1 MVSRD
6 TQTAA
11 PTHPTDPALRAL
23 VVDSDGTLTW
33 QVASAITDSTDRERF
48 AWERS
53 ASASEA
59 LERMRGGDVDV
70 VLLPIGGTSP
80 GLVPLVKLRAEAPGV
95 PVIALC
101 AAADEPLAVKAVQ
114 LGAADYLV
122 WERLYG
128 TIVVRSLR
136 HAVEAERVRAALT
149 RQRAEWPPSLGAGG
163 GSVPAALRN
172 AFPAAFDGL
181 VEEYGEILDAA
192 VESVLLRRPPPAEH
206 KLQRLAA
213 EVAQLRAGPRDVVDL
228 HATAMKKREAEHG
241 AQRMKLYAME
251 GRLRLLE
258 LMGYLLNYYR
268 DRWVADTR
276 PTP

>member
-6 TQTAA
+6 TRPAA
-11 PTHPTDPALRAL
+11 ADPTEPALRAL
-23 VVDSDGTLTW
+23 VVDTDGALTW
-33 QVASAITDSTDRERF
+33 QLGSAVTDSADRERF

-53 ASASEA
+53 ASASDA
-59 LERMRGGDVDV
+59 LERMRRGEVDV

-80 GLVPLVKLRAEAPGV
+80 GLVPLVKLRADAPDV
-95 PVIALC
+95 PVIVLC

-128 TIVVRSLR
+128 TIVARSLR
-136 HAVEAERVRAALT
+136 HAVETERVRAVLT
-149 RQRAEWPPSLGAGG
+149 RQRAEWPPSLGAGS

-172 AFPAAFDGL
+172 AFPVAFEAL
-181 VEEYGEILDAA
+181 VEEYGDILDAA
-192 VESVLLRRPPPAEH
+192 VEGVLLRRPPPAE
-206 KLQRLAA
+206 QRLQSVAA

-228 HATAMKKREAEHG
+228 HATAMKKREAEQG

-258 LMGYLLNYYR
+258 LMGYLVTYYR
-268 DRWVADTR
+268 DRWIADTR
-276 PTP
+276 PTR